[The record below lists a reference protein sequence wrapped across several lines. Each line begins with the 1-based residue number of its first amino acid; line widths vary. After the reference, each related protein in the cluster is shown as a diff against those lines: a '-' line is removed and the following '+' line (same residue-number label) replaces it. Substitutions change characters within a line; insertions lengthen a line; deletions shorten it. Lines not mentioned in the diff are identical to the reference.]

1 MEQVPFSG
9 IREVFEMCDRL
20 EAAGE
25 DVIHLEIGRPDFDT
39 PEPIKQAA
47 VEALDDGAVH
57 YTSNY
62 GIAPLREA
70 VAAKFRADNGLDY
83 DPDGEVVVTAGV
95 TEAVFAAVLAFAG
108 PGDEVLVPDP
118 AWTYHASVRIAG
130 AEPVAY
136 DLDPATGFQPD
147 LDSLAA
153 GVSDRT
159 TLLIVNSPNNPTG
172 GVLDAET
179 AAAIRDFAV
188 EHDLLVLSDE
198 IYEKI
203 IYEGTHHSLAAL
215 DGMYDR
221 TITANGCS
229 KAYSMTGWRLGYLG
243 APAHL
248 IDSLLRIRQYTTLC
262 APTLSQH
269 AAVRAVGSDLHEP
282 MVEAFAA
289 RRERV
294 LERLADVPGMDAPTP
309 GGALYAFPT
318 LPAGV
323 DDGWPFVRSLLEDT
337 GVALVPGSVFGAVGE
352 GRVRIAYSNSIDRI
366 DEAFDRLEA
375 WLDDR

>member
-1 MEQVPFSG
+1 
-9 IREVFEMCDRL
+9 
-20 EAAGE
+20 
-25 DVIHLEIGRPDFDT
+25 
-39 PEPIKQAA
+39 
-47 VEALDDGAVH
+47 
-57 YTSNY
+57 
-62 GIAPLREA
+62 
-70 VAAKFRADNGLDY
+70 
-83 DPDGEVVVTAGV
+83 
-95 TEAVFAAVLAFAG
+95 
-108 PGDEVLVPDP
+108 
-118 AWTYHASVRIAG
+118 
-130 AEPVAY
+130 
-136 DLDPATGFQPD
+136 
-147 LDSLAA
+147 
-153 GVSDRT
+153 
-159 TLLIVNSPNNPTG
+159 
-172 GVLDAET
+172 
-179 AAAIRDFAV
+179 
-188 EHDLLVLSDE
+188 
-198 IYEKI
+198 
-203 IYEGTHHSLAAL
+203 
-215 DGMYDR
+215 
-221 TITANGCS
+221 
-229 KAYSMTGWRLGYLG
+229 MTGWRLGYLG

-294 LERLADVPGMDAPTP
+294 LERLADVPGMEAPMP